1 VVPRFYSEMIKA
13 ELSST
18 NILQPDTHRHPAAL
32 TQRRESKL
40 LQPYQVMYPF
50 RTIRL
55 LYSSLIIM
63 TVHKYPSSTGDAH
76 LIVTLL
82 MTQPGNHPC
91 MTPHLHLGYT
101 LEQDWGVRITMA
113 LHPPPSAPYEA
124 HALGAYPLEDPHRG
138 PVHPVG
144 LHATQYLGLLSLA
157 LRRFR
162 LLLHHPSHQMIV
174 VSPVMAGEEMA
185 GFMIPITLILGTMV
199 APLVVITVHQTH
211 QDDLVVLLVVVE
223 EVETLGQDTVTDL
236 DP

>member
-1 VVPRFYSEMIKA
+1 
-13 ELSST
+13 
-18 NILQPDTHRHPAAL
+18 
-32 TQRRESKL
+32 
-40 LQPYQVMYPF
+40 MYPF
-50 RTIRL
+50 QLIRL
-55 LYSSLIIM
+55 LYSSLIVM

-82 MTQPGNHPC
+82 MEQPGNHPC
-91 MTPHLHLGYT
+91 MTPHLHLGYI
-101 LEQDWGVRITMA
+101 LEPDWGVRIAMA
-113 LHPPPSAPYEA
+113 SHPPPSALYEA
-124 HALGAYPLEDPHRG
+124 HALGAYLLEGHHRG
-138 PVHPVG
+138 PVHIVD
-144 LHATQYLGLLSLA
+144 LHATQYLDLLSLA

-185 GFMIPITLILGTMV
+185 GFMILITLILGTMV
-199 APLVVITVHQTH
+199 APLVVITVHRIH